1 MVLGDEDDDAGALQ
15 AQPVPIEEAAMERAM
30 TSALNRQARDI
41 RYPDYKTSDD
51 FLEWL
56 SGYQAKI
63 QTAYNFDPIEENKI
77 KEQVVKTISSKLT
90 TGSALDAYNRL
101 LPNEKTNYQTLVERL
116 TEEFIDPHEKC
127 KFNESIGY
135 NVRKKGQSL
144 KDFMQIVKRDI
155 SRYSDLP
162 DEIFTRQGG
171 AGSPN
176 PEKVRQ
182 GVRRFRAGIRTAKG
196 KKSKALSRQLKYHM
210 IHTKELT
217 WENAL
222 EAASRW
228 ELAIGEE
235 DSGSPS
241 SPSEAESDDEAVE
254 AMDVKPKKG
263 KKEKKKKEKEKSKE
277 VETTVLA
284 SLSDQV
290 SENQMKI
297 KKLETAQERTTTTL
311 DRTNLL
317 LQQMS
322 VKMDAG
328 FSNINTQ
335 AVQRPAP
342 QQQWG
347 NQPQRSLTRQQQF
360 LQQNPNFQR
369 PKQWG
374 QNNNN
379 TNNNNNNRT
388 TGTFQNRPRTVTW
401 KGNLNQQVQGNYG
414 FQRKTPTT
422 FPGSTAQPQGNTV
435 AAATNDEEEQ
445 EDNTETA
452 EGEEG
457 EENVV
462 LPMSAFMAL
471 TTGAAIEVK
480 DEDLVAAVEG
490 INF

>member
-1 MVLGDEDDDAGALQ
+1 MVLGDEEDDAGALQ

-116 TEEFIDPHEKC
+116 TEEFIDPDEKC

-254 AMDVKPKKG
+254 AMDVKPKK
-263 KKEKKKKEKEKSKE
+263 KKEKKKKEKEK
-277 VETTVLA
+277 
-284 SLSDQV
+284 
-290 SENQMKI
+290 
-297 KKLETAQERTTTTL
+297 
-311 DRTNLL
+311 
-317 LQQMS
+317 
-322 VKMDAG
+322 
-328 FSNINTQ
+328 
-335 AVQRPAP
+335 
-342 QQQWG
+342 
-347 NQPQRSLTRQQQF
+347 
-360 LQQNPNFQR
+360 
-369 PKQWG
+369 
-374 QNNNN
+374 
-379 TNNNNNNRT
+379 
-388 TGTFQNRPRTVTW
+388 
-401 KGNLNQQVQGNYG
+401 
-414 FQRKTPTT
+414 
-422 FPGSTAQPQGNTV
+422 
-435 AAATNDEEEQ
+435 
-445 EDNTETA
+445 
-452 EGEEG
+452 
-457 EENVV
+457 
-462 LPMSAFMAL
+462 
-471 TTGAAIEVK
+471 
-480 DEDLVAAVEG
+480 
-490 INF
+490 